1 MFTWSRVIFGT
12 AETQREYLDSI
23 ANMWIDMLLR
33 RCYDVEDSG
42 YCKEDA
48 ADAVIGF
55 YPLSFIVFFEFTNL
69 KQAMKIY
76 KM

>member
-1 MFTWSRVIFGT
+1 
-12 AETQREYLDSI
+12 
-23 ANMWIDMLLR
+23 MLLR
-33 RCYDVEDSG
+33 RCFNVEDSG